1 MKGAHR
7 DPVDHSRTTQPHA
20 GESFIDT
27 LWLPGLILI
36 MIGTV
41 MIAAFVASTAYGRT
55 DLSMGLG
62 LIAGALVTAGVILIA
77 LEHHRVKRV
86 EQRWK
91 SEHPERTDL
100 PAA

>member
-27 LWLPGLILI
+27 LWFPGLILI

-41 MIAAFVASTAYGRT
+41 VIAAFVASTAYGRT

-62 LIAGALVTAGVILIA
+62 LIAGALVTAGAILIA
-77 LEHHRVKRV
+77 VEHHRVKRV
-86 EQRWK
+86 ERKWLA
-91 SEHPERTDL
+91 EHPDDTHLR
-100 PAA
+100 AG

>member
-1 MKGAHR
+1 
-7 DPVDHSRTTQPHA
+7 
-20 GESFIDT
+20 
-27 LWLPGLILI
+27 
-36 MIGTV
+36 

-62 LIAGALVTAGVILIA
+62 LIAGALVTAGAILIA

-91 SEHPERTDL
+91 SEHPDKTHL